1 MGDENPRKDD
11 TPAAR
16 QRELGREAALR
27 FLDDNPSIEV
37 VEMLLPDT
45 HSIIR
50 GKWGPPNTLKKAFGE
65 GIQLP
70 LSIFGLDIWGREVP
84 ETGMHIETGDRDG
97 VCIGVPGSVRPVRW
111 AERPTAQ
118 VLLSMFEED
127 GSPWFADPRHV
138 LERVC
143 ERFRGL
149 GWTPTVAFELEF
161 YLLRPDFE
169 TEAQASPLPVT
180 GKAVGPERQRM
191 YSISELASLDPLFTE
206 IRLSAEAQGL
216 PVDTVISEAGPGQ
229 FEVNLNHRSDPLGA
243 ADDAVLLRRLITCVA
258 RKHNM
263 RASFM
268 AKPFQ
273 EWPGN
278 GMHVHVSLADADG
291 VNVFADEAGAA
302 LLRHAV
308 AGTLETMPELL
319 AIFIN
324 SFNGYRR
331 LAPGS
336 YAPTRVTWGRNNRSV
351 AVRVPSGSAAA
362 RRLEHRIA
370 GADANPH
377 LVLAGILS
385 GMMRGLEAR
394 LEPPPAIEGNAYAG
408 LGVGA
413 ELTDYMEEAVE
424 AFEMSDFVAEAFG
437 TEFRRIFSE
446 LKKAEQAVF
455 DERISRLEHETYL

>member
-1 MGDENPRKDD
+1 MGRPEKDPARQLAQRGD
-11 TPAAR
+11 VEQLPAATSPP
-16 QRELGREAALR
+16 
-27 FLDDNPSIEV
+27 DV
-37 VEMLLPDT
+37 VEVLIPDT
-45 HSIIR
+45 NGVLR
-50 GKWGPPNTLKKAFGE
+50 GKWLPGKALKKVFDGSFA
-65 GIQLP
+65 LP
-70 LSIFGLDIWGREVP
+70 LSIFGLDVWGREVL
-84 ETGMHIETGDRDG
+84 ETGLHLETGDKDG
-97 VCIGVPGSVRPVRW
+97 HCLAVPGSLKPVPW
-111 AERPTAQ
+111 AARDSVQ
-118 VLLSMFEED
+118 VLVSMYERED
-127 GSPWFADPRHV
+127 VPFFADPRHRLAAV
-138 LERVC
+138 VERLAAQ
-143 ERFRGL
+143 GL
-149 GWTPTVAFELEF
+149 TPVVAFELEF
-161 YLLRPDFE
+161 YLVKPGAAGAPDGR
-169 TEAQASPLPVT
+169 PVT
-180 GKAVGPERQRM
+180 VYSDRAGPEWQNM
-191 YSISELASLDPLFTE
+191 YGVSDLNDYRAIFDDIHRAAEL
-206 IRLSAEAQGL
+206 QG
-216 PVDTVISEAGPGQ
+216 VAADAIISEAAPGQ
-229 FEVNLNHRSDPLGA
+229 FEVNLHHRADALAA
-243 ADDAVLLRRLITCVA
+243 ADDAVLLRRLIKAVA
-258 RKHNM
+258 RSHGLE
-263 RASFM
+263 ATFM
-268 AKPFQ
+268 AKPFI

-291 VNVFADEAGAA
+291 VNVFADEEGAT
-302 LLRHAV
+302 LLRQAV